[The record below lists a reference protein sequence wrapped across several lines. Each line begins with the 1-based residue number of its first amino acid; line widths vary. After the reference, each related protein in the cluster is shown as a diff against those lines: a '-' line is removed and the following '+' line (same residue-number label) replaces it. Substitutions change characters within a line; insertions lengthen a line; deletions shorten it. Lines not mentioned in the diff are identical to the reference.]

1 VEELH
6 EHLRALRRLF
16 RRRLDAVAETRGS
29 ELVDLSLVETSVGQA
44 LEELQRADRE
54 LSVAER
60 AR

>member
-1 VEELH
+1 MEELY

>member
-1 VEELH
+1 MEELH

>member
-1 VEELH
+1 MEELN

-44 LEELQRADRE
+44 LGELERADRE

>member
-1 VEELH
+1 MEELQ

-16 RRRLDAVAETRGS
+16 RRRLDEAAETPGA
-29 ELVDLSLVETSVGQA
+29 ELVDLSLVEASVGRA
-44 LEELQRADRE
+44 LEEIERADRE

>member
-1 VEELH
+1 MEELH

-16 RRRLDAVAETRGS
+16 RRRLDEAAETPGS
-29 ELVDLSLVETSVGQA
+29 ELVDLSLVETSVGRA
-44 LEELQRADRE
+44 LEEIERADRE

>member
-6 EHLRALRRLF
+6 EYLRALRRLF
-16 RRRLDAVAETRGS
+16 RRRLDAVAETPGS

-44 LEELQRADRE
+44 LEELERADRE